1 MASQLSYYTESR
13 LLMAKPGD
21 LTLICLNSIPASD
34 GQTDGFGISKSLYAD
49 ARKTDQVVESRE
61 AEEANFEL

>member
-1 MASQLSYYTESR
+1 
-13 LLMAKPGD
+13 MAKPGD
-21 LTLICLNSIPASD
+21 LTLICLNSIPASDGQTD

-61 AEEANFEL
+61 AEEVNFEL